1 MSGEFLL
8 LEFSR
13 LAKSDKNKGSSD
25 IKKLNDGEFMEKE
38 RLHQKKYHVLVE
50 KLSKAESKRESF
62 KQGQESGNRT
72 MKLKDLC

>member
-1 MSGEFLL
+1 MGNSFYLNFLGWQNL
-8 LEFSR
+8 TH
-13 LAKSDKNKGSSD
+13 KNKGSSD
-25 IKKLNDGEFMEKE
+25 RKKLNDGEFMEKE

-50 KLSKAESKRESF
+50 ILSKAESKRESF